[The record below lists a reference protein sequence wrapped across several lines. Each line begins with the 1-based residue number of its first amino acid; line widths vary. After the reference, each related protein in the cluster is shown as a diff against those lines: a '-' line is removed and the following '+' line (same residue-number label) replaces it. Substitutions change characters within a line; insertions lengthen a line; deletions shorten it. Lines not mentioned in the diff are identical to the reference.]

1 VDIGSVLAQVEEAK
15 TLVAGGSL
23 ELPPPR
29 L

>member
-1 VDIGSVLAQVEEAK
+1 VASVLAQVDEARK
-15 TLVAGGSL
+15 LVAGGSL